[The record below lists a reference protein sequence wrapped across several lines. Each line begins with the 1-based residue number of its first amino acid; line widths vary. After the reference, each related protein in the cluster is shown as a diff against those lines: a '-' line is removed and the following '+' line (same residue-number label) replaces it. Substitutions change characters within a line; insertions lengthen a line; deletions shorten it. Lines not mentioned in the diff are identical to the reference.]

1 MANTVI
7 AVRSSSATGN
17 QPSLG
22 VIANGELSL
31 NYADGIIYYKTASN
45 TLGQIRTTQV
55 SGSNQQVQFNDSGSF
70 GSKSTF
76 TFDKSID
83 TLSVTNITATNV
95 NTTGLVTHTYS
106 TPSVQ
111 QVSVLSLA
119 GSNTKGGTGYVDFLS
134 ANNQSSGATNTNKWF
149 RIDNSGTY
157 QIINSAYTTNIF
169 NLTDAGNLT
178 APNLT
183 LSAGGGG
190 AITFADGSKQ
200 YTANAGS
207 GGGGSSYSFATIS
220 NTATTLIAN
229 TSNTRLTIVG
239 ESGIAVAM
247 NSTINQITI
256 AAQPGAQGLTVDYG
270 YVTEPTYYGFDYG
283 YLS

>member
-1 MANTVI
+1 MLFRSVI

-157 QIINSAYTTNIF
+157 QIINSAYT
-169 NLTDAGNLT
+169 DRK
-178 APNLT
+178 
-183 LSAGGGG
+183 S
-190 AITFADGSKQ
+190 
-200 YTANAGS
+200 
-207 GGGGSSYSFATIS
+207 
-220 NTATTLIAN
+220 
-229 TSNTRLTIVG
+229 TRSELQ
-239 ESGIAVAM
+239 SH
-247 NSTINQITI
+247 
-256 AAQPGAQGLTVDYG
+256 
-270 YVTEPTYYGFDYG
+270 
-283 YLS
+283 